1 VDRIVEHRPETK
13 VEEPSEGYNETDNS
27 YKIKNLPHDNPDFL
41 AGEVAEESAFICS
54 SIERPQQE
62 KISCNV
68 KTSYRDHQIEIGPIK
83 TAADDSSNPQD
94 DRDPE
99 EYIEASGQRHTEAG
113 VTRKQRGTHFG
124 QRRHPL
130 LSPSHG

>member
-1 VDRIVEHRPETK
+1 MYQICLENIQTLFCYKLFPLNDNYITIFAK
-13 VEEPSEGYNETDNS
+13 STDT
-27 YKIKNLPHDNPDFL
+27 
-41 AGEVAEESAFICS
+41 
-54 SIERPQQE
+54 
-62 KISCNV
+62 CNV

-130 LSPSHG
+130 LSPSHLKCFIGFKKGSG